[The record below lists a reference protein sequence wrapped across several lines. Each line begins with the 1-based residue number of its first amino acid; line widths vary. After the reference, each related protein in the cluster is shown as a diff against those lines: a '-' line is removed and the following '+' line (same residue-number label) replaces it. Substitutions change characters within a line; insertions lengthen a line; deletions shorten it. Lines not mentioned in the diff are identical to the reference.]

1 MLASMEATSR
11 PRRRPTWSGW
21 ATSRIAASIPAERRQ
36 TALRAIKAIHTLIFA
51 SVGAAIVVFVWEGIN
66 GRAGRRS
73 VGALGIALA
82 ETAVYV
88 SNNQVCP
95 LTPVAEELGAESGS
109 VADIFLPD
117 WASRRIPVVSGSAV
131 ILGTALFARARRR
144 PPSTGRSVLRRRS
157 TRRR

>member
-1 MLASMEATSR
+1 MTSPLAEAV
-11 PRRRPTWSGW
+11 PP
-21 ATSRIAASIPAERRQ
+21 ERRSL
-36 TALRAIKAIHTLIFA
+36 ALGAIKAIHTVIFA
-51 SVGAAIVVFVWEGIN
+51 SVGAAIVAFVWEGLR
-66 GRAGRRS
+66 GRAGGRS

-131 ILGTALFARARRR
+131 ILGIVLFARARLRRRSTGPSARR
-144 PPSTGRSVLRRRS
+144 PPSTRRR
-157 TRRR
+157 